1 MAGRVKGSLERRGV
15 VRATMQRS
23 YGFRSSRKVDLKY
36 LWKRV
41 SVASRCSKVCTMIR
55 GRRAFA
61 LLVLTP
67 LSVAACSTTNTVTTE
82 AIVTVT
88 AKPST
93 ARQMENAACEE
104 MLGPDVSTAPIS
116 LAPQYVKQI
125 ADATSM
131 SDLPA
136 QSDMDTLL
144 STMRDAAS
152 LAPSDLALA
161 IRLLLRPIAQLD
173 VQLSSGDFEAHTDG
187 MAINAGKIVSLC
199 VKYGYE
205 AS

>member
-1 MAGRVKGSLERRGV
+1 
-15 VRATMQRS
+15 
-23 YGFRSSRKVDLKY
+23 
-36 LWKRV
+36 
-41 SVASRCSKVCTMIR
+41 MIR

-67 LSVAACSTTNTVTTE
+67 LFVAACSTTKTGPTIHTSVTNTVATE

-93 ARQMENAACEE
+93 ARQMGNAACEE